1 MIRDDAFEKLYG
13 CENEET
19 AETGAVDWLRLS
31 RYFDG
36 KVCHLHL
43 ISAQLILSKD
53 MLILKGG
60 VLWGKCI
67 HQGRCSMVRVYKK
80 QPIIF

>member
-31 RYFDG
+31 
-36 KVCHLHL
+36 
-43 ISAQLILSKD
+43 Q
-53 MLILKGG
+53 
-60 VLWGKCI
+60 
-67 HQGRCSMVRVYKK
+67 
-80 QPIIF
+80 